1 MKSLKINLEE
11 NADFG
16 KLAEL
21 LLQIKGVK
29 SVEVVD
35 ENATVSD
42 LKKAFATSKEQ
53 LKKGEYENIVNDI
66 FDILLQPKSNK
77 QSI

>member
-11 NADFG
+11 KADFA

-21 LLQIKGVK
+21 FMEIKGIK
-29 SVEVVD
+29 SIEIIDD
-35 ENATVSD
+35 ENVESD

-53 LKKGEYENIVNDI
+53 LKKGEYENIVNDV
-66 FDILLQPKSNK
+66 FDLLLQPKSK
-77 QSI
+77 